1 MKYKLLVLSLFIFN
15 QLSFSQDSAKVFS
28 PDAFAFYVKK
38 YHPVSV
44 QASLISKRAES
55 EVQASKGGFD
65 PKLYTVID
73 EKNYSDKN
81 YYSLLDAGLKI
92 PTWFGVEFKAAY
104 QQNAGLYLNPENEVP
119 LNGQFLAG
127 ANISL
132 LQGMFID
139 ERRAMLKQSRLLLD
153 YSQNEQRV
161 VLNDLMLEAFESYW
175 TWVNDYNQLLI
186 QQKAVVLAET
196 RYKALVNNYKQGE
209 QPAIDTLEA
218 YIQYQTRLYT
228 LNDAK
233 LKLQQSRMYM
243 STYLWYENNVPL
255 ELNERL
261 AAPVLNI
268 RENVRAIDSLNKSAI
283 VIDDNHPLLQQYQ
296 LKLSQLEI
304 DRRLKAEKIKPK
316 LDLNY
321 NFINEPV
328 NAMPFDGMDFQNA
341 KWGVNFSF
349 PIFIRKER
357 GDLNITKIKI
367 RETDLGRDL
376 KAYDLKNKSNIIIAE
391 INTLKA
397 QLDLY
402 ETVVQNYDKLLQAER
417 QKFDNGE
424 SSVFLVNAREL
435 SLIQAEVSYVSLG
448 AKYQQSYIKRQWVQG
463 ILSN

>member
-1 MKYKLLVLSLFIFN
+1 MKFILLVLGVLVIN
-15 QLSFSQDSAKVFS
+15 QVSFSQDSNKVFT

-38 YHPVSV
+38 YHPISV

-55 EVQASKGGFD
+55 EVQTSKGGFD
-65 PKLYTVID
+65 PMLYTVID

-104 QQNAGLYLNPENEVP
+104 QQNAGIFLNPENEVP

-139 ERRAMLKQSRLLLD
+139 ERRAMLKQSKLLLD
-153 YSQNEQRV
+153 YSQNEQKV
-161 VLNDLMLEAFESYW
+161 VLNDLILEAFESYW
-175 TWVNDYNQLLI
+175 SWVNDYNQLLI

-196 RYKALVNNYKQGE
+196 RYKALVKNYLQGE

-228 LNDAK
+228 LNDAT
-233 LKLQQSRMYM
+233 LKLQQSRLYM

-255 ELNERL
+255 EINERTP
-261 AAPVLNI
+261 APVLNVKATI
-268 RENVRAIDSLNKSAI
+268 TAIDSINKAPI
-283 VIDDNHPLLQQYQ
+283 IIDDNHPLLQQYQ

-304 DRRLKAEKIKPK
+304 DRRLKAEKLKPK
-316 LDLNY
+316 LNVNY

-357 GDLNITKIKI
+357 GDLNIAKIKI

-376 KAYDLKNKSNIIIAE
+376 KAYDLTNKSNAVITE
-391 INTLKA
+391 INTLKK

-402 ETVVQNYDKLLQAER
+402 ETVVINYDRLLQAER

-435 SLIQAEVSYVSLG
+435 SLIQAEISYVSLG
-448 AKYQQSYIKRQWVQG
+448 AKYQQSFIKRQWVQG
-463 ILSN
+463 VLSN